1 MECDQSVSWGQGRSR
16 RITSSWPSGAVS
28 RGSNWN
34 KSVRLLAKAGL
45 GKGSGMKNGM
55 TGWTWYLVNSST
67 PAKCRRGE
75 DDNYRQ
81 YISATFVIG
90 LSYLCLILLH
100 TLALFIVLDLI
111 LVHTPSSIRQRSMVT
126 FRRPADL
133 VATCAWVSKECQDMI
148 SRVPICNGTVR
159 VCYHFNTSVDSYFHW
174 FSPFCSRS
182 H

>member
-1 MECDQSVSWGQGRSR
+1 M
-16 RITSSWPSGAVS
+16 
-28 RGSNWN
+28 
-34 KSVRLLAKAGL
+34 
-45 GKGSGMKNGM
+45 
-55 TGWTWYLVNSST
+55 VNSST

-90 LSYLCLILLH
+90 LSQPVPNIATYPGI
-100 TLALFIVLDLI
+100 IYSVLDLI

-133 VATCAWVSKECQDMI
+133 VPACAWVSKECQDMI

-182 H
+182 HRNIFRYCNGRRLGMQCI